1 MRQIKTQL
9 GMAVV
14 LAAILGASAP
24 AAPAGAAGVLVLD
37 HGKVRAYNDPAVPSG
52 GAAGWVASLAG
63 SRCSTCASARGA
75 SASARR
81 SDPVKAA
88 IRRALAASQIDQ
100 AQASAYRATYSGA
113 VGLRS
118 RLGLTGKRELG
129 YVVDTIR
136 KLAKSGRLS
145 AGRMPALFLMLQRN
159 REWWASKG
167 APGSGA
173 RVRFGKSLLIFQ
185 YYPGHG
191 LQIQPLA
198 NFGAANGYWYA
209 NKDKSLRTLVDELV
223 SIRVSRSSFTTW
235 EYYFHFGGGSPPWMS
250 GMAQATAVQALTRAS
265 TRLSDPTLL
274 AIAREG
280 LGAFEQ
286 RTPVGARVP
295 AGSGA
300 WYALYSFS
308 PSLEVLNGM
317 LQSLIGLQTYAT
329 LTGDPRGAALFEQ
342 GDRIARAR
350 IGSYDTG
357 AWSLYSRSG
366 SHPGAEAN
374 LNYHTLN
381 RDFARRLCKLTSAD
395 PYCTAADNF
404 TRYLS
409 EDPSLTPFGP
419 APAPARAG
427 RGVSFNFTLSKVGRV
442 GISVS
447 AGGRT
452 YLSTSAGFSRG
463 KRYFRWV
470 PPRLKTE
477 RTYDYRLFARD
488 LAGNTSS
495 ESGTIRVKPVAKP
508 R

>member
-1 MRQIKTQL
+1 MRQIKRQL

-63 SRCSTCASARGA
+63 SGCSTCASPRGA

-136 KLAKSGRLS
+136 QLAKSGRLS
-145 AGRMPALFLMLQRN
+145 AARMPALFLMLQRN
-159 REWWASKG
+159 REWWGSKG

-295 AGSGA
+295 GRLRRLVR
-300 WYALYSFS
+300 ALQ
-308 PSLEVLNGM
+308 
-317 LQSLIGLQTYAT
+317 LQPQ
-329 LTGDPRGAALFEQ
+329 PRGAERHAAVADRAPDVRHADRRPSWRGAVRAGRPHRSRADRLLRHRCLVALQ
-342 GDRIARAR
+342 PLG
-350 IGSYDTG
+350 GP
-357 AWSLYSRSG
+357 SRRG
-366 SHPGAEAN
+366 GQPQLPHAQP
-374 LNYHTLN
+374 
-381 RDFARRLCKLTSAD
+381 RLRPPPVQLTSAD

-427 RGVSFNFTLSKVGRV
+427 RGVSFHFTLSKVGRV
-442 GISVS
+442 GITVS
-447 AGGRT
+447 AGRAH
-452 YLSTSAGFSRG
+452 LPLDERG
-463 KRYFRWV
+463 LLPRQALLPLGAA
-470 PPRLKTE
+470 PPQARAHLRLQAV
-477 RTYDYRLFARD
+477 RA
-488 LAGNTSS
+488 
-495 ESGTIRVKPVAKP
+495 
-508 R
+508 